1 MKNAPIDLRAALRA
15 GDPAGGETLDS
26 REVAR
31 LRASVEAAA
40 EEAATAAPWP
50 WRAIWAGVALT
61 GLAIALAPRS
71 PQQLAPGRSA
81 AAVAP
86 PASSDV
92 KNQQLQFETPD
103 GVRIVWV
110 LSPNVHL

>member
-15 GDPAGGETLDS
+15 GDPAAGETLDS

-31 LRASVEAAA
+31 LRAAVEAAA
-40 EEAATAAPWP
+40 EEAATPSPWP
-50 WRAIWAGVALT
+50 WRAIWAAAALT
-61 GLAIALAPRS
+61 GLAIALALRA
-71 PQQLAPGRSA
+71 PQQPVSPRSA
-81 AAVAP
+81 AAVVP
-86 PASSDV
+86 RASSEV